1 MWCRFL
7 VGRIKL
13 PLWGCYTIA
22 QKPLIFHL
30 ISLRLSRIS
39 CPTVTGML
47 PEGLPSHSDAGEALN
62 IAYVVLE
69 RVKGYISK
77 LAE

>member
-1 MWCRFL
+1 
-7 VGRIKL
+7 
-13 PLWGCYTIA
+13 
-22 QKPLIFHL
+22 
-30 ISLRLSRIS
+30 
-39 CPTVTGML
+39 ML